1 MMGRGSSN
9 KRYQPTSVEKLRQ
22 TDAKPAS
29 ASEEAGP
36 DIHHVNDATDFP
48 GIRMKKKF

>member
-9 KRYQPTSVEKLRQ
+9 KRYQPTSVEKLSQ

-29 ASEEAGP
+29 ASEEADL
-36 DIHHVNDATDFP
+36 DIHHVNNATDFP
-48 GIRMKKKF
+48 GITMKQKF